1 MELLDEVKREL
12 LADSPDQN
20 SNIQCPQS
28 ASPGKNEVKEI
39 PSIISCEHEPS
50 KVSGQYWLV
59 VPDMP
64 AFEVYCEQTLQGG
77 GWIVIQNRF
86 DGSVDFYRNWTDYK
100 EGFGRLDGE
109 FWLGLDKINLVKNI
123 FLLFQSYLRFVIFQ
137 LTSYK
142 TRKLLVH
149 LEDFSGNKKFALYNE
164 FAIGSESEQYV
175 LSTVGGHS
183 GTLVDSFINHRGNK
197 FTTKDVDNDK
207 NSKNCASWFH
217 GAWWYTPG
225 CYTR

>member
-1 MELLDEVKREL
+1 
-12 LADSPDQN
+12 
-20 SNIQCPQS
+20 
-28 ASPGKNEVKEI
+28 
-39 PSIISCEHEPS
+39 
-50 KVSGQYWLV
+50 
-59 VPDMP
+59 MP

-109 FWLGLDKINLVKNI
+109 FWLGLDKINL
-123 FLLFQSYLRFVIFQ
+123 
-137 LTSYK
+137 LTSRK
-142 TRKLLVH
+142 ARKLLVH
-149 LEDFSGNKKFALYNE
+149 LEDFSGNKKFALYSE

-183 GTLVDSFINHRGNK
+183 GTLVDSFVNHRGNK

-225 CYTR
+225 CYTRYGRFKFWCLF